1 MASDGAD
8 LSPSATTTA
17 APRGLTFP
25 DTAKDAEKPTR
36 PLKGPGGPELKRELT
51 QEDKGLAA
59 AGYEELKKHDDKK
72 EKLESADVV
81 EHKLNFKD
89 LADELKT
96 SFDTKEPASS
106 LGLTEA
112 EVKIRLARDG
122 RNELTPPKK
131 KSALR
136 VVCPLYPH
144 IIFFASYV
152 RFVVLRLPG

>member
-8 LSPSATTTA
+8 LSPSATTAA